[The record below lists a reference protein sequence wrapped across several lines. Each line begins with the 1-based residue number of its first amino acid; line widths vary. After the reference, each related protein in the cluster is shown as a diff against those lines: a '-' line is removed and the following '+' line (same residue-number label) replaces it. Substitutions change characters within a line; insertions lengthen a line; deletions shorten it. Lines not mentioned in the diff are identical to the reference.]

1 MQVLAHNLAAQF
13 TNRQLNITTN
23 QKAKSSE
30 KLSSGYRINRSADDA
45 AGLSISEKMRKQIRG
60 LYQASENVQDGI
72 SLCQVADGALG
83 ETTEILQ
90 RMRKLSVQAAN
101 GTNSESDRSAIQQEI
116 DQLTKEVD
124 KIAETTSFNESIHP
138 LNSGTLNN
146 NIRTDKVSTITQKT
160 ILENYPSY
168 IDADGKQHYVLGGG
182 VFKIENLTDVVL
194 DVSGQTTIIDTN
206 LKNVCIQCEQGTTLN
221 VSNVVIDNSA
231 NISNDMNGVGS
242 AIQFKGSGNVLNC
255 YGNNEFNGGMD
266 NYKCYTDSSGNDPYY
281 IACAGINV
289 GSNVE
294 LTINGTATSN
304 LIAHG
309 CDSKTYV
316 GYGREGYRIDSV
328 GIGSDFH
335 EDGGTIVINS
345 GNINAYANIEERLGL
360 GQGCIGG
367 GNNVSITV
375 NGGSINAY
383 GGCDIAIGGGDTAG
397 DALFQLGNAN
407 IVINGGKI
415 KVDGGNASPALGFA
429 ANGEITINGGTI
441 VAEGHDLQSIAI
453 GGGNDYTSN
462 ATININGGM
471 ITAIS
476 DGNNG
481 TAIGFYSSIDS
492 KYNSQAPLD
501 GKIYFSGGTVVAKSV
516 HSSINSSIDL
526 VQLSNSNVYNGN
538 LEIYE
543 NGNLMTMLPET
554 NDGNGYMQYVYSG
567 PYTAPT
573 EPASLTDNL
582 DKNNLKNVIGVVK
595 QEGVNTATSSSND
608 TIWIQAG
615 ADTGDGLTLSIVNA
629 TTKGLGIKDPDIS
642 VMSEANCDDAMNRLG
657 DAIEKVSSY
666 RSLFGAQQNRL
677 ECAKAIDDNTEEN
690 TTAAESRIRDTDM
703 AKEMVG
709 FSKNNI
715 LAQVGQSMLAQANQ
729 STQGILSL
737 LQ

>member
-13 TNRQLNITTN
+13 TNRQLNITTDK
-23 QKAKSSE
+23 KAKSSE
-30 KLSSGYRINRSADDA
+30 KLSSGYKINRSADDA

-60 LYQASENVQDGI
+60 LNRASENVQDGI

-90 RMRKLSVQAAN
+90 RMRQLSVQAAN
-101 GTNSESDRSAIQQEI
+101 GTNSESDRSAIQKEI
-116 DQLTKEVD
+116 DQLTEEVD
-124 KIAETTSFNESIHP
+124 RIAETTSFNESIHP
-138 LNSGTLNN
+138 LNS
-146 NIRTDKVSTITQKT
+146 RTINGIQNDKVSTITQKT
-160 ILENYPSY
+160 ILENYPGY
-168 IDADGKQHYVLGGG
+168 IDADGKQHYVLGSG

-194 DVSGQTTIIDTN
+194 DVSGQTTLVDTN
-206 LKNVCIQCEQGTTLN
+206 LKNVSIQCEQGTTLN

-231 NISNDMNGVGS
+231 NISKDMNGVGS

-266 NYKCYTDSSGNDPYY
+266 NYKRYTDSLGNASYY

-289 GSNVE
+289 GSNAE

-309 CDSKTYV
+309 CVSKNFV
-316 GYGREGYRIDSV
+316 SYGREGYNIDSV
-328 GIGSDFH
+328 GIGSNFH

-345 GNINAYANIEERLGL
+345 GNINAYADIEERLGM

-367 GNNVSITV
+367 GNNVSITI
-375 NGGSINAY
+375 NGGIVNAY

-397 DALFQLGNAN
+397 DSLFNLGNAN

-415 KVDGGNASPALGFA
+415 KVDGGNASPALGFV
-429 ANGEITINGGTI
+429 ANGEITINGGTV
-441 VAEGHDLQSIAI
+441 VAEGHDSQSIAI
-453 GGGNDYTSN
+453 GGGNEYASN
-462 ATININGGM
+462 AIININGGM

-476 DGNNG
+476 DGSNG
-481 TAIGFYSSIDS
+481 TAIGFYSSVDS
-492 KYNSQAPLD
+492 KYNSQSPLD
-501 GKIYFSGGTVVAKSV
+501 GKIYFSGGTVVAKLV
-516 HSSINSSIDL
+516 DSSTNSPIDL
-526 VQLSNSNVYNGN
+526 VKLFNGNVYNGN

-543 NGNLMTMLPET
+543 DGNLATTLSET
-554 NDGNGYMQYVYSG
+554 NDGNGHRQYTYSG
-567 PYTAPT
+567 AYTAPT
-573 EPASLTDNL
+573 EPTNLIDNL
-582 DKNNLKNVIGVVK
+582 DTSNLKNVIGTVK
-595 QEGVNTATSSSND
+595 QDNVNTATSLKND

-615 ADTGDGLTLSIVNA
+615 ADTGDGFSLSMVIA
-629 TTKGLGIKDPDIS
+629 TAKGLGIKEPDIS

-677 ECAKAIDDNTEEN
+677 ECAKSVDDNTAEN

-703 AKEMVG
+703 AEEMVN

-737 LQ
+737 HQ